1 MQIIMLYVRVVGVNS
16 KDRYLILKS
25 PDPSILYTYVCV
37 LNMKNMY
44 VYRGIKTK
52 LTYLIKL

>member
-16 KDRYLILKS
+16 KDRYLILRS

-37 LNMKNMY
+37 LNMKNTY
-44 VYRGIKTK
+44 VGRGMKTK